1 MAGNIENIWLEWKL
15 VHTTSTYS
23 GKAMFWQL
31 RNFLIFLFEVALII
45 ELRYV
50 QATADYNHNQ
60 EIFQKSCNK
69 NNKTMKTSNA
79 FLEEEWKMSELRL
92 EDMPDEILMK
102 VLSNLDIYGNMDCQV
117 FKKEN

>member
-1 MAGNIENIWLEWKL
+1 MTGNIENIWLEWKL

-50 QATADYNHNQ
+50 QATADYNHKQ
-60 EIFQKSCNK
+60 EKFQKSYNK
-69 NNKTMKTSNA
+69 NKTCND

-102 VLSNLDIYGNMDCQV
+102 VLSNLDIYGNMDWQV